1 MSKFTDAVGCKFG
14 KPEDREKDL
23 REAFKVWRKAKESK
37 SIVGLQVFDKDGSGT
52 LSTDELR
59 EIMTG
64 KGKMRLTDQEVD
76 EMIGEVDRCGQN
88 VFLTRKR
95 ETMDAQLAN
104 CPQTQWQRQRPM
116 TTTLTAAMILIAG

>member
-1 MSKFTDAVGCKFG
+1 MQFTGSYGRNLCRVDIELSKFTDAVGCKFG

-37 SIVGLQVFDKDGSGT
+37 SIVALQVFDKDGSGT

-88 VFLTRKR
+88 VFLTRK
-95 ETMDAQLAN
+95 L
-104 CPQTQWQRQRPM
+104 QR
-116 TTTLTAAMILIAG
+116 